1 MLLKEKIKSGE
12 FIVLAEFETPKG
24 ADFTPLLKHAEQIK
38 GRLDALVIP
47 EMANA
52 VMKAS
57 SLGGCAYFQKQ
68 GIETVLQV
76 CCRDRNRL
84 ALQADLLAAGALEI
98 RNIMALSGEDIR
110 FGDHPR
116 AREVHDLNLLELL
129 ETIQKLQQGKDLAGI
144 ELRGAP
150 QFCIGSTIDSG
161 ATGGLLE
168 IELENLLKMID
179 YGVEYV
185 VTKPVFDVQRFQGFV
200 KRVDTSRVAV
210 IPTVL
215 LLKSAGMARYIDRNI
230 KGISIPPEMI
240 RGIQKAPDKVQEC
253 IRIAGEIISRL
264 KEMGMAG
271 VFISTVGWED
281 KLPQLM
287 GEAKL

>member
-24 ADFTPLLKHAEQIK
+24 ADFTPLLKHAEKIK

-110 FGDHPR
+110 FGDHPQ

-129 ETIQKLQQGKDLAGI
+129 ESIQKLQQGKDLAGI
-144 ELRGAP
+144 ELRGTP
-150 QFCIGSTIDSG
+150 QFCTGSTIDSG

-185 VTKPVFDVQRFQGFV
+185 VTKPVFDVRRFQEFV

-230 KGISIPPEMI
+230 RGISIPPEMI

>member
-68 GIETVLQV
+68 GMETVLQV
-76 CCRDRNRL
+76 CSRDRNRL

-110 FGDHPR
+110 FGDHPQ

-129 ETIQKLQQGKDLAGI
+129 ESIQKLQQGKDLAGI
-144 ELRGAP
+144 ELRGTP
-150 QFCIGSTIDSG
+150 QFCTGSTIDSG
-161 ATGGLLE
+161 APGGLLE
-168 IELENLLKMID
+168 LELENLLKMID

-185 VTKPVFDVQRFQGFV
+185 VTKPVFDVRRFQEFV

-253 IRIAGEIISRL
+253 IRIAGELISRL

-271 VFISTVGWED
+271 VYISTVGWED

-287 GEAKL
+287 GEAKI